1 MLFISMWPFTFY
13 CIIRE
18 RDIQLNPNCQN
29 ILPDLTWLIF
39 DLLVF
44 RVTCKQLNSIVN
56 CSYISFVFFS
66 TEFVRGDH
74 DIHRVLYIIA
84 YFVFFSSSRPHSL
97 SFSLFLDICVY
108 SSLHMVCL
116 SMLSFDASQKKTWN
130 SSSVSADTF
139 TIASSPPVGN
149 TIFNT

>member
-1 MLFISMWPFTFY
+1 MWPFTFY

-56 CSYISFVFFS
+56 CSYISFVFFHWIRTRWS
-66 TEFVRGDH
+66 WYPSCFVHHCLFRLLF
-74 DIHRVLYIIA
+74 VLA
-84 YFVFFSSSRPHSL
+84 TALSL
-97 SFSLFLDICVY
+97 SFSLSRYLRIFF
-108 SSLHMVCL
+108 SSHGVLVDVVIRCITKKNMKFAISQCRHLHHCIITTGWQHDFQHL
-116 SMLSFDASQKKTWN
+116 N
-130 SSSVSADTF
+130 
-139 TIASSPPVGN
+139 
-149 TIFNT
+149 